1 MPLCGGTS
9 EPKEMTDEVIE
20 VCHKVKTDLETKAGV
35 KYDVFE
41 PKIYKSQVVAGTNFF
56 VKVHVGD
63 NKHVHLR
70 IYRDLQQN
78 VSLHS
83 HQTDKTHEEDIEYF

>member
-1 MPLCGGTS
+1 M
-9 EPKEMTDEVIE
+9 K
-20 VCHKVKTDLETKAGV
+20 
-35 KYDVFE
+35 F
-41 PKIYKSQVVAGTNFF
+41 QVVAGTNYF

-70 IYRDLQQN
+70 IYQDLQQN

-83 HQTDKTHEEDIEYF
+83 HQTDKSHEDEIEYF